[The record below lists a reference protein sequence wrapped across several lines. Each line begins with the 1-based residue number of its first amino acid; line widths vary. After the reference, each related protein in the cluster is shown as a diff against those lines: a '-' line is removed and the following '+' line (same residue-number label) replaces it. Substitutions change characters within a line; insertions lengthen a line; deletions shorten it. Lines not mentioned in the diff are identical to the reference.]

1 MVQPWSHSANVI
13 RKNLSVAKSQLSHLV
28 SSALEGEDVVICKGG
43 VPAVRLVPVR
53 PASGED
59 PCRPIPGLVI
69 SVGDEALEPL
79 DPEDWG
85 TLEDGGE

>member
-1 MVQPWSHSANVI
+1 M
-13 RKNLSVAKSQLSHLV
+13 AKAQLSHLV
-28 SSALEGEDVVICKGG
+28 SSALEGHDVVICKGG

-59 PCRPIPGLVI
+59 PCRVIPELVV

-79 DPEDWG
+79 SEEDWG
-85 TLEDGGE
+85 GLKEATGDLPQARPVSRRRRSR